1 MKKTILAIIAGAA
14 LCALTACSTYTEATT
29 ARGATVKHVAIAPG
43 TSITVPNGCIN
54 SAGGTCEQQ
63 TTSGTADATQ

>member
-1 MKKTILAIIAGAA
+1 MKKIAIAFACAA
-14 LCALTACSTYTEATT
+14 IGCAALTACSTYTEATT
-29 ARGATVKHVAIAPG
+29 ARGATVKHVAVAPG

-63 TTSGTADATQ
+63 AATTTE